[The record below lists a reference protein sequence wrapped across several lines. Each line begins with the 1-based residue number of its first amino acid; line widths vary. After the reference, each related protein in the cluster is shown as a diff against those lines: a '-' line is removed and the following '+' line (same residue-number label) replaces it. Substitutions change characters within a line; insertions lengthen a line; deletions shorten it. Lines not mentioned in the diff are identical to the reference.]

1 MVRSEPSGAR
11 ITLED
16 PLMQAENMYQHS
28 LRHATKEMMDRTF
41 TVKTWGVFFT
51 DEFGRKIELDGIE
64 DMGHALEVYE
74 TALYKGWTDI
84 VMYETFAQK
93 SIVKYETHP

>member
-1 MVRSEPSGAR
+1 MNHPHMGIYNKEREMSR
-11 ITLED
+11 F
-16 PLMQAENMYQHS
+16 M
-28 LRHATKEMMDRTF
+28 EMMDRTF

-74 TALYKGWTDI
+74 IALYKGWTDI
-84 VMYETFAQK
+84 VMYETFTQK
-93 SIVKYETHP
+93 SIVKCETHP